1 MNHPVLLKGN
11 SLGITMVLDP
21 EMDFEQLKI
30 AIDGKFIQAR
40 DFFNGQTQI
49 ALKIEGR
56 KLTSAQLEE
65 VLGII
70 AERTSLTIA
79 YVIED
84 DKIMET
90 SFKDVLKKIQEREQ
104 KRSQSMVDER
114 RKGDGQFYR
123 GTLRSGQVLES
134 VSSVV
139 IVGDVN
145 PGAKIISQGNIVV
158 LGALKGNAYAGA
170 AGDSNCFI
178 VALEMDP
185 IQIQIGDILAKSP
198 DNKKMK
204 PRRLRRKEKN
214 PVSAEAQIAV
224 AKGGN
229 IYIEPITRGSLMD
242 YTK

>member
-1 MNHPVLLKGN
+1 MSQAVVIKSNKYGINLILDKNMPFQELL
-11 SLGITMVLDP
+11 T
-21 EMDFEQLKI
+21 
-30 AIDGKFIQAR
+30 AIKEKFLESEK
-40 DFFNGQTQI
+40 FFKDAKMAI
-49 ALKIEGR
+49 SFEGR
-56 KLTSAQLEE
+56 ALTQEE
-65 VLGII
+65 EYQII
-70 AERTSLTIA
+70 ETITENTSISIICIVDNDESHADMVKQQIDA
-79 YVIED
+79 YYDSVAG
-84 DKIMET
+84 
-90 SFKDVLKKIQEREQ
+90 REG
-104 KRSQSMVDER
+104 E
-114 RKGDGQFYR
+114 FYR

-198 DNKKMK
+198 DHKKMK

>member
-1 MNHPVLLKGN
+1 MSQAVVIKSNKYGINLILDKNMPFQELL
-11 SLGITMVLDP
+11 T
-21 EMDFEQLKI
+21 
-30 AIDGKFIQAR
+30 AIQEKFLESEK
-40 DFFNGQTQI
+40 FFKDAKMAI
-49 ALKIEGR
+49 SFEGR
-56 KLTSAQLEE
+56 ALTQEE
-65 VLGII
+65 EYQII
-70 AERTSLTIA
+70 ETITENTSISIICIVDNDESHADMVKQQIDA
-79 YVIED
+79 YYDSVAG
-84 DKIMET
+84 
-90 SFKDVLKKIQEREQ
+90 REG
-104 KRSQSMVDER
+104 E
-114 RKGDGQFYR
+114 FYR

>member
-1 MNHPVLLKGN
+1 MSQAVVIKSNKYGINLILDKNMPFQELL
-11 SLGITMVLDP
+11 T
-21 EMDFEQLKI
+21 
-30 AIDGKFIQAR
+30 AIKEKFLESEK
-40 DFFNGQTQI
+40 FFKDAKMAI
-49 ALKIEGR
+49 SFEGR
-56 KLTSAQLEE
+56 ALTQEE
-65 VLGII
+65 EYQII
-70 AERTSLTIA
+70 ETITENTSISIICIVDNDEAHADMVKQQIEA
-79 YVIED
+79 YYDSVAG
-84 DKIMET
+84 
-90 SFKDVLKKIQEREQ
+90 REG
-104 KRSQSMVDER
+104 E
-114 RKGDGQFYR
+114 FYR

-198 DNKKMK
+198 DNKKIK